1 MLNML
6 RELFVN
12 VLIIIASISLGNM
25 ITRDRDIVVK
35 KSADLMLGILCG
47 IFGSLLI
54 IYGVKVSDGVVVD
67 FRCIPILLM
76 GIYISFSS
84 SMITSVMIG
93 LFRITYYGG

>member
-35 KSADLMLGILCG
+35 KSADLLLGILCG
-47 IFGSLLI
+47 VYPELC
-54 IYGVKVSDGVVVD
+54 VNAKPV
-67 FRCIPILLM
+67 
-76 GIYISFSS
+76 
-84 SMITSVMIG
+84 
-93 LFRITYYGG
+93 